1 MSLQSGERSALIFG
15 VSGQDG
21 GYLAR
26 LLLDKGYRV
35 IGASRSARA
44 KNLHWHGASGQV
56 GLLAVDP
63 GDPGSVDAALR
74 HSLPDEVYNL
84 SGQSSVGLS
93 FEHPQETLRSTLGAT
108 INLLEGLR
116 KLERPVRLFNAGSA
130 ECFGDTRGERAN
142 ESTPMRPWSPYA
154 VGKAGAFW
162 QVATHRSAYGLHA
175 STGILFNHESPLRS
189 ERFVTQKIVRAAC
202 RIASGD
208 RTPLELGNI
217 DIERDW
223 GWAPEY
229 VQAMWTMLQQDQPS
243 DFVLATGETRPLADF
258 IHEAFACVGLDWHEH
273 VKCQPQ
279 LLRPTDVRSS
289 LADPSR
295 ARSELGWEA
304 ATKMAGVVRLMVEA
318 EQKRLA
324 EAPESTNQEQE

>member
-1 MSLQSGERSALIFG
+1 MSSRPGNRRALVFG

-26 LLLDKGYRV
+26 LLLSKGYQV
-35 IGASRSARA
+35 IGASRTAQA
-44 KNLHWHGASGQV
+44 PNLHWHGISGQV
-56 GLLAVDP
+56 ELLAVDP
-63 GDPGSVDAALR
+63 GDPGSVEAALR
-74 HSLPDEVYNL
+74 HSEPDEIYNL

-93 FEHPQETLRSTLGAT
+93 FEHPQETVRSTLGAT

-116 KLERPVRLFNAGSA
+116 KLERPARLFNAGSA
-130 ECFGDTRGERAN
+130 ECFGDTQGERAH
-142 ESTPMRPWSPYA
+142 EATPMRPCSPYA
-154 VGKAGAFW
+154 VGKAAAFW

-202 RIASGD
+202 RIAGGD
-208 RTPLELGNI
+208 PAPLELGNI

-223 GWAPEY
+223 GWAPDY
-229 VQAMWTMLQQDQPS
+229 VEAMWRMLQQDQPG
-243 DFVLATGETRPLADF
+243 DYVLATGETRPLGDF
-258 IHEAFACVGLDWHEH
+258 IQEAFAAVGLDWREH

-279 LLRPTDVRSS
+279 LLRPTDVRTS
-289 LADPSR
+289 LADPGR
-295 ARSELGWEA
+295 ARSVLGWEA
-304 ATKMAGVVRLMVEA
+304 STKRAGVVRRMVEA

-324 EAPESTNQEQE
+324 EAPESTNQEDE